1 MWMLRDVPIGFAPIP
16 NCFEEYMEQAFY
28 GMFAFNSMRGLANR
42 RLLDFLTSPEV
53 GPLFREFVENVI
65 DENWIDLARPEKA
78 VFCY

>member
-1 MWMLRDVPIGFAPIP
+1 
-16 NCFEEYMEQAFY
+16 MEQAFY
-28 GMFAFNSMRGLANR
+28 GMFAFNLIGGLASR